1 MTSRKKP
8 KGLPKAVLNLSHL
21 SSRDKIAG
29 VQAIIT
35 TAAASPALKASA
47 PLQQA
52 QKTLAATHDDVVTAL
67 AAHDGAKKTWLAAE
81 QDLLH
86 KESALVAASN
96 AFRDTV
102 NAMPGLDEPTIASL
116 GLKVAGQKG
125 ASRAM
130 IAPDSLVTRLGKQPG
145 EIDVQWKPVTGAKTY
160 LVQTTEDAAASTGWA
175 NVAAVTKAKVVLKG
189 LTSGKRT
196 WIRVATV
203 GSNGMS
209 AYGSPVAA
217 SVA

>member
-8 KGLPKAVLNLSHL
+8 KGPPKASLNLSHL

-29 VQAIIT
+29 VQAIVA

-52 QKTLAATHDDVVTAL
+52 QKTLSTAHDDVVASL
-67 AAHDGAKKTWLAAE
+67 ATHDAAKKAWMAAE

-86 KESALVAASN
+86 KESALVTASN

-102 NAMPGLDEPTIASL
+102 NSMAGLDEPTIASL
-116 GLKVAGQKG
+116 GLKIAGQKG
-125 ASRAM
+125 ASRSM
-130 IAPDSLVTRLGKQPG
+130 IAPTGLVTKLGKQPG
-145 EIDVQWKPVTGAKTY
+145 EVDVQWKRVAGAQTD
-160 LVQTTEDAAASTGWA
+160 LVQTTEDSAASVGWT